1 MDTKVILV
9 IASII
14 VVLLYVSYDTERK
27 RKLKLEKRLKKSW
40 GNPSW
45 SSRP

>member
-27 RKLKLEKRLKKSW
+27 RES
-40 GNPSW
+40 
-45 SSRP
+45 